1 MRAALLWVWL
11 LPLVFCGCQPQ
22 PSDRAAGE
30 SAAAPSA
37 HTWPAHDYTQPPAAG
52 QRAYRLDSAG
62 SLLDIVVRRDG
73 PLARFGHDHAVSVQ
87 GLEGYL
93 LLDAGGAGSIADLRF
108 RVEDLAVD
116 SAAGR
121 ARYGLDTEPDAE
133 DVEGTRSNLM
143 EHVLNADQWP
153 FAEIRLEDFSHRQDH
168 YSAVLEISINGARY
182 SGPQPFRLQASDAE
196 VVVEGSLVLRQTDL
210 GLVPFSALGG
220 GLRVADPLEI
230 HFRLA
235 GTRLADQGSPTGM
248 R

>member
-1 MRAALLWVWL
+1 L
-11 LPLVFCGCQPQ
+11 LPLLFCGCQPQ
-22 PSDRAAGE
+22 SVDRAAGE

-37 HTWPAHDYTQPPAAG
+37 HTWPARDYTQPLTAR
-52 QRAYRLDSAG
+52 QRVYRLDAAG

-87 GLEGYL
+87 NLEGYL
-93 LLDAGGAGSIADLRF
+93 LLDAGGGGSIADLRF

-153 FAEIRLEDFSHRQDH
+153 FVTIQLDDFTHRQDH

-182 SGPQPFRLQASDAE
+182 RGPQPFRLQASDAE

-235 GTRLADQGSPTGM
+235 GTRLADQGSPIGT